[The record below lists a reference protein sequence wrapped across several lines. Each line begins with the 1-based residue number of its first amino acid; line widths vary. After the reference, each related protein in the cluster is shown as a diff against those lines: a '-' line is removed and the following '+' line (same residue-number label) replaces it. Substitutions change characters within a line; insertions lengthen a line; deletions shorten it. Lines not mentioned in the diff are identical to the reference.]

1 MPSHML
7 LEGKVAIITG
17 AGSGIGR
24 ASAVRFAAEGA
35 AVLVAD
41 VRGDAARKVADLIT
55 GSGGDAVPCETDVAD
70 AAQVEA
76 MVATALSML
85 GRLDI
90 VFNNAAMSRRGTAV
104 DLLPE
109 TWDLM
114 WRTNVSSL
122 FHAAKHAIPYMVEH
136 GGGSI
141 VATSSV
147 SGLFPD
153 ADAVGYAATKAAVL
167 GLVKALAVDHA
178 RQGIRVNCLC
188 PGVTATPSMLGAL
201 GGGAG
206 ALHDAVVE
214 SQPLGRLGRPEELAA
229 VAVWLASE
237 EASYVTGQTII
248 ADGGLTS
255 ESQFSR
261 ILRMT

>member
-1 MPSHML
+1 MLSDML
-7 LEGKVAIITG
+7 LEGKIAIITG

-24 ASAVRFAAEGA
+24 SSAVRFAAEGA
-35 AVLVAD
+35 AVAVVD
-41 VRGDAARKVADLIT
+41 IRGDAAKKVADLIT
-55 GSGGDAVPCETDVAD
+55 ASGGQAVPCQADVGD

-76 MVATALSML
+76 MVATALGKW
-85 GRLDI
+85 GRLDV
-90 VFNNAAMSRRGTAV
+90 VFNNAALSCPGTAV

-109 TWDLM
+109 NWDLM
-114 WRTNVSSL
+114 WRTNVSAL
-122 FHAAKHAIPYMVEH
+122 FHAAKHAIPFMAEH

-141 VATSSV
+141 VATASV

-153 ADAVGYAATKAAVL
+153 AHAVGYATTKAAVL

-178 RQGIRVNCLC
+178 REGIRVNCLC
-188 PGVTATPSMLGAL
+188 PGVTATPPMLGAL
-201 GGGAG
+201 GGDASPLHN
-206 ALHDAVVE
+206 ALVE

-229 VAVWLASE
+229 VAVWLASD

-261 ILRMT
+261 IVRMT